1 MQKNHL
7 VPKTVLCGLH
17 LVFQYRQ
24 NTKSEPSAVGPILTM
39 VHRARLELAHPGGHQ
54 FLRMAR
60 LPFRHPCIVVRVF
73 ITDSENQD
81 QTLAAEQAYSKPIS
95 TFRTFDFHSD
105 AGYNGITTT
114 KEVPNM
120 TKVKRLT
127 LDRYEHG
134 LMVRALYEE

>member
-1 MQKNHL
+1 MSGG
-7 VPKTVLCGLH
+7 VAKTSL
-17 LVFQYRQ
+17 
-24 NTKSEPSAVGPILTM
+24 
-39 VHRARLELAHPGGHQ
+39 
-54 FLRMAR
+54 FLRLHKKR
-60 LPFRHPCIVVRVF
+60 RRERYVVRDDVVRVF

-134 LMVRALYEE
+134 LMVRA